1 MGANGAG
8 KCTFIEVRSGIQ
20 ELDGGTLVRW
30 LGSTGFSVPRALRW
44 FVSLSK

>member
-30 LGSTGFSVPRALRW
+30 LGSTGFSVPRAWRW